1 MSLIIKIRIFLEKV
15 MRNYLLKAAVAGCV
29 CLLSACHNTGTS
41 SNPMSNVFSF
51 APPPAEINL
60 AQSVQNA
67 LIQSGDPIIGQVRVQ
82 ANQNLVVLS
91 GYVKK
96 IRQSDVAEQIA
107 RKVQGVQN
115 VDNRI
120 IVRR

>member
-1 MSLIIKIRIFLEKV
+1 MPS
-15 MRNYLLKAAVAGCV
+15 
-29 CLLSACHNTGTS
+29 
-41 SNPMSNVFSF
+41 VFSF
-51 APPPAEINL
+51 ASPPAEINL
-60 AQSVQNA
+60 AQSVQSA
-67 LIQSGDPIIGQVRVQ
+67 LIQSGDPVIGQVHVQ
-82 ANQNLVVLS
+82 SNQNVVRLS

-107 RKVQGVQN
+107 RKVPGVQN

>member
-1 MSLIIKIRIFLEKV
+1 
-15 MRNYLLKAAVAGCV
+15 MRNYLVKAAMVGCV
-29 CLLSACHNTGTS
+29 CLLTACHNTGTS
-41 SNPMSNVFSF
+41 TNSMANVFGF
-51 APPPAEINL
+51 APPATELTL

-67 LIQSGDPIIGQVRVQ
+67 LIQSGDPIIGQVHVQ
-82 ANQNLVVLS
+82 ANQNVVMLS

-107 RKVQGVQN
+107 RKVPGVQN
-115 VDNRI
+115 VENRI

>member
-1 MSLIIKIRIFLEKV
+1 
-15 MRNYLLKAAVAGCV
+15 MRNYLVKAAVVGSV
-29 CLLSACHNTGTS
+29 CLLSACHTTTTTS
-41 SNPMSNVFSF
+41 SNPMANVFSF
-51 APPPAEINL
+51 APPSAEANL

-67 LIQSGDPIIGQVRVQ
+67 LIQSGDPIIGQVHVQ
-82 ANQNLVVLS
+82 TTQNLVILT

-107 RKVQGVQN
+107 RKVPGVKN

>member
-1 MSLIIKIRIFLEKV
+1 MEKV
-15 MRNYLLKAAVAGCV
+15 MRNYLVKAAVAGCV
-29 CLLSACHNTGTS
+29 CLLSACHTTTTS
-41 SNPMSNVFSF
+41 SNPMANVFSF
-51 APPPAEINL
+51 SPPSAEANL

-67 LIQSGDPIIGQVRVQ
+67 LIQSGDPVIGQVRVQ
-82 ANQNLVVLS
+82 TTQNLVILS

-107 RKVQGVQN
+107 RKVPGVKN

>member
-1 MSLIIKIRIFLEKV
+1 MH
-15 MRNYLLKAAVAGCV
+15 NYLKAMVIGSV
-29 CLLSACHNTGTS
+29 FLVSACHNTTN
-41 SNPMSNVFSF
+41 NPNSMANVFNF
-51 APPPAEINL
+51 AAPTNEVNL

-67 LIQSGDPIIGQVRVQ
+67 LIQSGDPILGQLQVQ
-82 ANQNLVVLS
+82 GNQNTVILS

-107 RKVQGVQN
+107 RKVPGVKN

>member
-1 MSLIIKIRIFLEKV
+1 MRHYLI
-15 MRNYLLKAAVAGCV
+15 KATVIGCV
-29 CLLSACHNTGTS
+29 GLLTACHTTTTTN
-41 SNPMSNVFSF
+41 SNPMTNMFNF
-51 APPPAEINL
+51 AQPPAEINL
-60 AQSVQNA
+60 AQTVQNA
-67 LIQSGDPIIGQVRVQ
+67 LIQSGDPIIGQVHVET
-82 ANQNLVVLS
+82 NQNTVILS

-107 RKVQGVQN
+107 RKVPGVKN